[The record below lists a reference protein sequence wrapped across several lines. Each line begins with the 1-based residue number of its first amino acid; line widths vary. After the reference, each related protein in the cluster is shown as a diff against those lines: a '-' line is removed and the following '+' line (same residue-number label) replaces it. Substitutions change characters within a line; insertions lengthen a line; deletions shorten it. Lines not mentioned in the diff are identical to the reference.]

1 MLLWEA
7 LAAERMA
14 RQTAGHATAEHVR
27 LTRRLP
33 FDKRCAAF
41 KKDGRRCK
49 CRRYKELETCLF
61 HDPTFREQM
70 RIRMQD
76 RRIVLRRRL
85 SHIPD
90 GYLRKL
96 SNRASVTNAMDRLYR
111 EVRLGTVT
119 PAMGDVLFEILS
131 RLLDSGLL
139 DVDKGKAAPSRVTKV
154 DKLRLR
160 MREVLTRG
168 ERSAWRRVVAEAP
181 EAYLLTDNGKQ
192 ALMLPGPGETPVK
205 AEVKRVRQAAS

>member
-7 LAAERMA
+7 LAAERKA
-14 RQTAGHATAEHVR
+14 REAANGVAEPVR

-33 FDKRCAAF
+33 FDQRCAAL

-49 CRRYKELETCLF
+49 CRRYRELETCLF
-61 HDPTFREQM
+61 HDPTFRERLRAQM
-70 RIRMQD
+70 SD
-76 RRIVLRRRL
+76 RRLVIRRKL

-96 SNRASVTNAMDRLYR
+96 SNRSSVTDAMDRLYR
-111 EVRLGTVT
+111 EVRLGIIT
-119 PAMGDVLFEILS
+119 PAMGGVLFEILS

-139 DVDKGKAAPSRVTKV
+139 DVDKGKAAPTRVTKA
-154 DKLRLR
+154 DRLKLK
-160 MREVLTRG
+160 MKEVLTRG

-181 EAYLLTDNGKQ
+181 EAYLLTENGKQ

-205 AEVKRVRQAAS
+205 ADVKRVRQAAS